1 MIVRAIALSTI
12 IKRILF
18 LLVVLLTS
26 FQVTGDSP
34 EEAIV
39 KVAEGNV
46 LNET

>member
-1 MIVRAIALSTI
+1 LFVLLLYI

-18 LLVVLLTS
+18 LLAVLLIS
-26 FQVTGDSP
+26 CSSQVITP

-46 LNET
+46 LKEKP

>member
-1 MIVRAIALSTI
+1 LFVLLLYI

-18 LLVVLLTS
+18 LLVVLLTLL
-26 FQVTGDSP
+26 QVIGNNP

-46 LNET
+46 LKEKP